1 MTTINAKR
9 RLASG
14 ISTVAIAAALCIAQ
28 PAYAQ
33 SELATIEG
41 HVAGAQAGAQ
51 VVAVD
56 TATGQRSV
64 GTVDAS
70 GNYAILGLRPSTYR
84 VTAGSQSQETTVF
97 VGQTATVDFAAAS
110 TPSGGTIVVTG
121 RRSRQPTQPQTVATN
136 ITPAQIENLPQNQ
149 RNFLSFANLAP
160 GVQVAA
166 GGTAQIQAG
175 AIASNNVNVLLDGMS
190 FKNPI
195 NHGGVFGQNFGLGNP
210 FPQIA
215 IQEYQVQT
223 QNFGAETGQA
233 GSALLTAI
241 TKTGGNKFFGSAF
254 LEWQPQSFIHK
265 PQCPAGPFDPIK
277 FCKKQ
282 DYDRK
287 QFGGEL
293 GGPIVPGRVSFY
305 VAGEGTIESLPGG
318 TGRLATGPGGAQIF
332 PTNVVDQIVG
342 TTRNFDFKQGLYFG
356 KLTFTPSDTETVNL
370 MAYVRRENNLSDVD
384 DVAAPSH
391 GRTILTHQTR
401 LQVQWRHNAGNFL
414 NLFNFAFDKATQSTP
429 TVTNG
434 DQFVVTNIACRT
446 SAGVLD
452 PTCNN
457 FAFVN
462 LVPDPDDPE
471 NLPPILVPL
480 GSGVVDF
487 GINGG
492 FAYLGSHF
500 FTQADA
506 QKGALLRDD
515 ATLRMGKHTLKFGG
529 QLNMIDL
536 KRKVINFTNPS
547 FFYFNP
553 GPTGNFD
560 QLTQQPEAA
569 LIATGANPSL
579 DSNDVQIGLYAQD
592 EWKPDDHWTINAG
605 LRWDYE
611 TNANNNDYITPAAV
625 ADALRN
631 YPGWQARGINPEDYI
646 SNGHNRPAYWK
657 EFQPRLGVSY
667 DVHGDRDL
675 VIFGGA
681 GRYYDRSLFIEGA
694 IETITNANYITPVT
708 FCAPGTVPPVG
719 GNGSSVANCV
729 AWDPA
734 FLDNPEGLRAIAAS
748 QNIGGAVWVLPN
760 KIHPPYSD
768 QLDLGV
774 RKRFGDITATLT
786 FSHIRSRHLFMFAR
800 ANFYENGWFTRFV
813 TRDGAGNVTG
823 CTNGGDA
830 WIQNQ
835 IAGGLTNGDGSPV
848 PFSICG
854 AQNGV
859 LPGFSGKL
867 NRGLDNGKANYNAIY
882 LQIEKPFTEASRWGF
897 SQAFTYQRART
908 NVAQELNSD
917 EFYNGP
923 AFGVYGTTYVNG
935 VPKWRSVTS
944 AIYRAP
950 FGILLSGELTLSR
963 GPAFG
968 HINAPWNGGPAAPD
982 APDACCYGNLGGV
995 FFPKQSIGYKRL
1007 DLRVAKAF
1015 KMPWGHE
1022 LTVDFEAFNV
1032 FNWLNRNYTSWDAG
1046 GGTPAPRTD
1055 NFLLSNDQRSFQAG
1069 IRYKF

>member
-1 MTTINAKR
+1 VTTKNAKR

-14 ISTVAIAAALCIAQ
+14 ISTVAIAVALCVAQ

-33 SELATIEG
+33 SEFSTIEG
-41 HVAGAQAGAQ
+41 HVDGAKAGAQ

-56 TATGQRSV
+56 AATGQRSV

-70 GNYAILGLRPSTYR
+70 GNYVILGLRPSTYR
-84 VTAGSQSQETTVF
+84 VTAGGQTQEATLF
-97 VGQTATVDFAAAS
+97 VGQTATVDFAAAAA
-110 TPSGGTIVVTG
+110 TPGGSIVVTG
-121 RRSRQPTQPQTVATN
+121 RRTRQPTQPQTVATN

-254 LEWQPQSFIHK
+254 LEWQPKSFIHK

-277 FCKKQ
+277 FCEKQ

-305 VAGEGTIESLPGG
+305 VAGEGTIESLPGSI
-318 TGRLATGPGGAQIF
+318 GRLATGPGGAQIF
-332 PTNVVDQIVG
+332 PTNVVSQIVG
-342 TTRNFDFKQGLYFG
+342 TNRNFDFKQGLYFG

-384 DVAAPSH
+384 NVAAPSH

-401 LQVQWRHNAGNFL
+401 LQVQWRHSSGSFL
-414 NLFNFAFDKATQSTP
+414 NLLNFAYDKATQSTP
-429 TVTNG
+429 PVTNG
-434 DQFVVTNIACRT
+434 DQFVITNTPCSDAPVCT
-446 SAGVLD
+446 NWTFGPLSNGVADCAGCID
-452 PTCNN
+452 
-457 FAFVN
+457 
-462 LVPDPDDPE
+462 
-471 NLPPILVPL
+471 
-480 GSGVVDF
+480 
-487 GINGG
+487 GG

-500 FTQADA
+500 FEQADD

-515 ATLRMGKHTLKFGG
+515 ATLRLGQHTLKWGG
-529 QLNMIDL
+529 QLNFIEL
-536 KRKVINFTNPS
+536 NRKVKNYTNPS
-547 FFYFNP
+547 FYYFNP
-553 GPTGNFD
+553 GPTGNFN

-569 LIATGANPSL
+569 RISTGANPSL
-579 DSNDVQIGLYAQD
+579 TANDVQIGLYVQD
-592 EWKPDDHWTINAG
+592 EWKPDEHWTINAG

-611 TNANNNDYITPAAV
+611 TNANNNDYITPDAV
-625 ADALRN
+625 ATALRN
-631 YPGWQARGINPEDYI
+631 YSGWAARGIDPEDYI
-646 SNGHNRPAYWK
+646 ANGHNRPAYSK
-657 EFQPRLGVSY
+657 EFQPRLGISY

-694 IETITNANYITPVT
+694 IEKITNANYRTLVT
-708 FCAPGTVPPVG
+708 FCPPGGPQLG
-719 GNGSSVANCV
+719 GNGSDVAHCAN
-729 AWDPA
+729 WDPA
-734 FLDNPEGLRAIAAS
+734 YLNSPEGLRALATS
-748 QNIGGAVWVLPN
+748 QGIGNDVWVLPN

-768 QLDLGV
+768 QFDIGV

-800 ANFYENGWFTRFV
+800 ANFFENGWYTRFV
-813 TRDGAGNVTG
+813 TRDGGGFVTG

-830 WIQNQ
+830 WIQDQ
-835 IAGGLTNGDGSPV
+835 IPGSLLNPGNTPV
-848 PFSICG
+848 PTSICA
-854 AQNGV
+854 AQNGQ

-867 NRGLDNGKANYNAIY
+867 NRGLDNGKANYSAIY
-882 LQIEKPFTEASRWGF
+882 LQLEKPFTDSSRWGF

-917 EFYNGP
+917 EFYNGT

-950 FGILLSGELTLSR
+950 FDILLSGELTLSR

-968 HINAPWNGGPAAPD
+968 NINAPWNGGPAAPD
-982 APDACCYGNLGGV
+982 GACCYGNLGGV

-1069 IRYKF
+1069 IKYKF

>member
-1 MTTINAKR
+1 MNNKR

-14 ISTVAIAAALCIAQ
+14 ISTFAVTVALCVAQ
-28 PAYAQ
+28 PAHAQ
-33 SELATIEG
+33 SEYGTLQG
-41 HVAGAQAGAQ
+41 HVDGAKAGDQ

-56 TATGQRSV
+56 AATGQSQ
-64 GTVDAS
+64 TAIVDAN
-70 GNYAILGLRPSTYR
+70 GNYAILGVRPSNYH
-84 VTAGSQSQETTVF
+84 VTAGGQTQDTQVL
-97 VGQTATVDFAAAS
+97 VGQTVTVDFVAAAPPEAGA
-110 TPSGGTIVVTG
+110 PSGAIVVRG
-121 RRSRQPTQPQTVATN
+121 RRTAQPVQAQTVATN
-136 ITPAQIENLPQNQ
+136 VSPAQIENLPQNQ

-195 NHGGVFGQNFGLGNP
+195 NHGGVIGQNFGLGNP

-241 TKTGGNKFFGSAF
+241 TKSGGNEFHGSAF
-254 LEWQPQSFIHK
+254 LDWQPKSFIHK
-265 PQCPAGPFDPIK
+265 PQCGAGPFDPIK
-277 FCKKQ
+277 FCKKS

-293 GGPIVPGRVSFY
+293 SGPVVPGKVYFY
-305 VAGEGTIESLPGG
+305 LGGEGTIESLPGS
-318 TGRLATGPGGAQIF
+318 TGQLATSGGAPIF
-332 PTNVVDQIVG
+332 PANVVNQIVG

-356 KLTFTPSDTETVNL
+356 KLTFTPSSTETINL
-370 MAYVRRENNLSDVD
+370 SAYVRRENNLNDVD
-384 DVAAPSH
+384 NVAAPSH

-401 LQVQWRHNAGNFL
+401 FQVQWRHSAGNFL

-429 TVTNG
+429 TVTSG
-434 DQFVVTNIACRT
+434 DQFVVTNSPCLT
-446 SAGVLD
+446 SVGAPD
-452 PTCNN
+452 PTCAN
-457 FAFVN
+457 FAFVHY
-462 LVPDPDDPE
+462 VPDPVDPD
-471 NLPPILVPL
+471 NNPPILAPIDN
-480 GSGVVDF
+480 GIVDF
-487 GINGG
+487 GINGS
-492 FAYLGSHF
+492 FAYLGAHF
-500 FTQADA
+500 FTQSDN

-515 ATLRMGKHTLKFGG
+515 ATIRLGQQHTLKFGG
-529 QLNMIDL
+529 QLNIIDL

-579 DSNDVQIGLYAQD
+579 NANDVQIGLYVQD
-592 EWKPDDHWTINAG
+592 EWKPDNHWTINAG

-611 TNANNNDYITPAAV
+611 TNANNNDYITPDAV
-625 ADALRN
+625 ATALRN
-631 YPGWQARGINPEDYI
+631 YPGWQARGINAEDYI
-646 SNGHNRPAYWK
+646 SNGHNRSAYSK

-667 DVHGDRDL
+667 DVHGDKDL

-694 IETITNANYITPVT
+694 IEKITNSNYITPVT

-719 GNGSSVANCV
+719 GNGSNVANCA
-729 AWDPA
+729 AWNPA
-734 FLDNPEGLRAIAAS
+734 YLTDAEALRAVAAS
-748 QNIGGAVWVLPN
+748 QNVGGAVWVLPN

-768 QLDLGV
+768 QIDLGV
-774 RKRFGDITATLT
+774 RKRLGDFTATVT
-786 FSHIRSRHLFMFAR
+786 FSHIQSRHLFMFTR
-800 ANFYENGWFTRFV
+800 ANFFENGWYTRFV
-813 TRDGAGNVTG
+813 TRDAAGNVTG

-830 WIQNQ
+830 WIQDQ
-835 IAGGLTNGDGSPV
+835 IPGGLSNPGGLPV
-848 PFSICG
+848 PFSVCG

-867 NRGLDNGKANYNAIY
+867 NRGMDNGKANYNAIY
-882 LQIEKPFTEASRWGF
+882 LQLEKPFTPTSRWGF
-897 SQAFTYQRART
+897 TEAFTYQRAKT
-908 NVAQELNSD
+908 NVEQELNSD
-917 EFYNGP
+917 EFYNGTE
-923 AFGVYGTTYVNG
+923 FGVYGKTYVNG

-950 FGILLSGELTLSR
+950 FDVILSGELTLSG

-968 HINAPWNGGPAAPD
+968 NINPPWNGGPAAPD
-982 APDACCYGNLGGV
+982 GACCAGNLGGV
-995 FFPKQSIGYKRL
+995 FFPKQDIGYKRL

-1022 LTVDFEAFNV
+1022 LTVDFAAFNV

-1069 IRYKF
+1069 ISYKF